1 MRIGMCDDQKIFL
14 KQMRQ
19 IIDKYMEFRKIPYT
33 IVEFSGGE
41 ELLEYDL
48 QLDILFLDIEMSG
61 IDGLETAK
69 RYQVKYNNGN
79 TKIIFLTS
87 HNELMSKG
95 YIVKAFR
102 FLLKPVEKEALKE
115 AIESAID
122 EFSNDEVLVLD
133 AKNYHKEIPYKDVI
147 YLEAQN
153 KEVLI
158 RTADGYE
165 RITGKMDEYEEKFQ
179 NSDFYRTHRSYIVNL
194 FWVKEIVG
202 SEIILKNGERAKI
215 GRDKVKYIKEKF
227 FNYIRKNAR
236 G

>member
-19 IIDKYMEFRKIPYT
+19 IIDKYMEFRKIPYS

-41 ELLEYDL
+41 ELLAYDL

-122 EFSNDEVLVLD
+122 EFSTDEVLVLD
-133 AKNYHKEIPYKDVI
+133 AKNYHKEI
-147 YLEAQN
+147 Q
-153 KEVLI
+153 
-158 RTADGYE
+158 
-165 RITGKMDEYEEKFQ
+165 F
-179 NSDFYRTHRSYIVNL
+179 
-194 FWVKEIVG
+194 
-202 SEIILKNGERAKI
+202 
-215 GRDKVKYIKEKF
+215 
-227 FNYIRKNAR
+227 
-236 G
+236 

>member
-14 KQMRQ
+14 KQMHQ

-48 QLDILFLDIEMSG
+48 QLDILFLDIEMTG

-69 RYQVKYNNGN
+69 RYQVKYNNEN

-122 EFSNDEVLVLD
+122 EFSNDDVLILNI
-133 AKNYHKEIPYKDVI
+133 KNYHKEISYKDVI

-158 RTADGYE
+158 RTTDGYE
-165 RITGKMDEYEEKFQ
+165 RITGKMDEYEAKLQ

-194 FWVKEIVG
+194 LWVKEIVG
-202 SEIILKNGERAKI
+202 SEIVLKNGERAKI
-215 GRDKVKYIKEKF
+215 GRDKIKHIKEKF